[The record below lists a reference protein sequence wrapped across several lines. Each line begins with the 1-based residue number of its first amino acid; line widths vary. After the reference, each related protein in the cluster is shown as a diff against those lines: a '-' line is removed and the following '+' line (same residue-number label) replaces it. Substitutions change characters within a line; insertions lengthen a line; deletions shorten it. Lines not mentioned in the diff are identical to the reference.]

1 MVASTGSY
9 ERRLEYVRPCG
20 DRLVGA
26 SGKLTVTGRDPVVA
40 ASEGLVL
47 AGVIASGTDLA
58 A

>member
-1 MVASTGSY
+1 MAASAGSY
-9 ERRLEYVRPCG
+9 EPPPEYVRPCG
-20 DRLVGA
+20 GRLVEA